1 MIVLLLK
8 AAVAA
13 IGLWTILL
21 LWLLFTFIYK
31 EFENE
36 NYKKNSENE
45 K

>member
-13 IGLWTILL
+13 IALWTALL

-31 EFENE
+31 AFEN
-36 NYKKNSENE
+36 KNH
-45 K
+45 